1 MAAIKHTVSP
11 GRSLLFTAGSG
22 GLLCKLDAALS
33 RHRQTPFIAAAV
45 LSTAGFDSQE
55 ALAEI
60 GSKENIHD
68 SE

>member
-1 MAAIKHTVSP
+1 MAAIKHTALP

-22 GLLCKLDAALS
+22 GLFCKLDAALS

-45 LSTAGFDSQE
+45 LSAAGFDSQE

-60 GSKENIHD
+60 SKEGIHD